1 MISSNSNGQVKNVV
15 QLQKKARART
25 EQGVF
30 VVEGLKMFLEAP
42 KDRLVSVFV
51 SQSFYEK
58 EVHKEYIKG
67 VKFEI
72 VEDRVFDFMSDT
84 KTPQGILCI
93 VRQFQYSLKDMIQK
107 ENPFLLIL
115 EDLQD
120 PGNVGTIV
128 RTGEGAGLDGVILS
142 QNSVDIYNP
151 KTIRATMGSI
161 YRIPIIYI
169 EKMEDILDELA
180 SQNITTYA
188 AHLQGKLDYDEE
200 DYRSGTAF
208 FIGNESKGL
217 STELAKKADVWIKI
231 PMEGKVESLNAAI
244 ASSVLMYEVHKQRKV
259 V

>member
-169 EKMEDILDELA
+169 EKMEDILGELA